1 MIIDLVKQTIYTT
14 PTALSIVVYCVGAIL
29 LVLGLLFKL
38 ADADDKY
45 NRIMCIIGIIIIILT
60 PIVFGKQVIKSKYNI
75 YKYNYK
81 VAQITIITDPN
92 NKCITDIETKIIKKN
107 MMYLKDIEEVYWQIK
122 EEE

>member
-14 PTALSIVVYCVGAIL
+14 PTALSTVLYCIGAVL
-29 LVLGLLFKL
+29 LGLGLLFSL
-38 ADADDKY
+38 DIDNKY
-45 NRIMCIIGIIIIILT
+45 NRIMCIIGVIIIILT
-60 PIVFGKQVIKSKYNI
+60 PIVSGKQVIESKYNI

-81 VAQITIITDPN
+81 VAQITIISDPN

-107 MMYLKDIEEVYWQIK
+107 MIYPKDIEEVYRQIK